1 MAKLIDINGLRAVVA
16 KINGD
21 TKALKVLIDGKAN
34 ATHEHVAADVKFD
47 DGKNLVEKL
56 AEIQAGGNVS
66 LEGYATEAYVQGQ
79 IEALID
85 GAPEALD
92 TLKELAAALGDD
104 ANFASTMVTEFAKK
118 VDKVEGQRLI
128 TQEEAAKL
136 AGLENYNDAALA
148 GRVAALEGI
157 NHDDFAKAADLAN
170 KVDKEDGKVLI
181 AQTELDR
188 LAGLHNYDDAAL
200 IGRVAALE
208 AIDHSVFLKADAI
221 ADMATKQD
229 LADLETRIGQ
239 AAVDA
244 VPEHYEKVEVAEGQE
259 APADAKVVVADDA
272 VDFDPATQVKVSDV
286 NGAAQVGETVVFV
299 PAQEGQ
305 AATGIYQTIEN
316 KVQEVAGYEVAT
328 EEELLAMYDEVKAEQ
343 PQA

>member
-21 TKALKVLIDGKAN
+21 TKALKVLIDAKAD
-34 ATHEHVAADVKFD
+34 AAHEHVAADVKFD

-104 ANFASTMVTEFAKK
+104 ANFASTMVTELAKK
-118 VDKVEGQRLI
+118 VDKVEGSRLI
-128 TQEEAAKL
+128 TQEEADKL

-148 GRVAALEGI
+148 GRVAALE
-157 NHDDFAKAADLAN
+157 
-170 KVDKEDGKVLI
+170 
-181 AQTELDR
+181 
-188 LAGLHNYDDAAL
+188 
-200 IGRVAALE
+200 
-208 AIDHSVFLKADAI
+208 AIDHEAFLKADAI

-229 LADLETRIGQ
+229 LADLETRMGQ
-239 AAVDA
+239 AAIDA

-305 AATGIYQTIEN
+305 AATGIYETIEN

-328 EEELLAMYDEVKAEQ
+328 EEELLAMYDEIKAEQ

>member
-1 MAKLIDINGLRAVVA
+1 MAKLIDVNGLRAVVA

-21 TKALKVLIDGKAN
+21 TKALKALIDTKAN
-34 ATHEHVAADVKFD
+34 ASHEHVAADVKFD

-56 AEIQAGGNVS
+56 AEIQTGGQVDLS
-66 LEGYATEAYVQGQ
+66 GYATQEYVQGQ
-79 IEALID
+79 IEALVD
-85 GAPEALD
+85 GAPEALN
-92 TLKELAAALGDD
+92 TLKELSAALGDD

-118 VDKVEGQRLI
+118 VDKVEGSRLI

-136 AGLENYNDAALA
+136 EGLANYDDTNVKNRL
-148 GRVAALEGI
+148 AALEGI

-170 KVDKEDGKVLI
+170 KVDIEEGKVLI